1 MIGIV
6 SPTRGRFSGVSRIVE
21 FNWPQY
27 VAGASCVVMAL
38 AMTTLLGLPTWFVAS
53 LLVGTGLAAWW
64 LIASLIASWWIY
76 DRSTLMRLTWLATA
90 CPKLSTPGCRILN
103 VHSGYDDTSE
113 TLKHTFSRG
122 ALTVLDLFDPVRMTE
137 PSIRRA
143 RKAYPSFPGTLTGNS
158 DAWPFESKSFDA
170 VLLMMS
176 AHEFRIA
183 RDRESLFA
191 EAKRVLAP
199 HGVIVLVE
207 HLRNGANLVSFGP
220 GFMHFWPR
228 REWLRLA
235 SVTGLRVAQEGRIT
249 PLVGYFVL
257 EN

>member
-1 MIGIV
+1 
-6 SPTRGRFSGVSRIVE
+6 
-21 FNWPQY
+21 
-27 VAGASCVVMAL
+27 
-38 AMTTLLGLPTWFVAS
+38 
-53 LLVGTGLAAWW
+53 
-64 LIASLIASWWIY
+64 
-76 DRSTLMRLTWLATA
+76 MRLRWLASV

-113 TLKHTFSRG
+113 TLERTFSLG
-122 ALTVLDLFDPVRMTE
+122 TLSVLDLFDPVRMTE

-143 RKAYPSFPGTLTGNS
+143 RKAYPSLPGTMAGNNN
-158 DAWPFESKSFDA
+158 DWPFEGKSFDA

-176 AHEFRIA
+176 AHEFRLA

-199 HGVIVLVE
+199 QGVIVLVE
-207 HLRNGANLVSFGP
+207 HLRNGANLASFGP
-220 GFMHFWPR
+220 GFMHFWSR

-235 SVTGLRVAQEGRIT
+235 SVTDLRVAQEGRIT